1 MDGCHNHLRERRW
14 QSLASI
20 LSDPELFPEQGL
32 GSRRAQ
38 GNDHPRLQQADL
50 FLKPGI
56 AGPHFCRSRLFVEP
70 PAAFDRNKFE
80 VLYCI
85 RDVDSSAIDAG
96 LFERRIEQSPSRP
109 HEWMPLPV
117 LLVSRLLADQ
127 HDLSVPR
134 SLPEDR
140 LSRVHPQ
147 ITPSA
152 LLYGFTQLRQRWIR
166 GDEISC

>member
-1 MDGCHNHLRERRW
+1 
-14 QSLASI
+14 
-20 LSDPELFPEQGL
+20 
-32 GSRRAQ
+32 
-38 GNDHPRLQQADL
+38 
-50 FLKPGI
+50 
-56 AGPHFCRSRLFVEP
+56 
-70 PAAFDRNKFE
+70 
-80 VLYCI
+80 
-85 RDVDSSAIDAG
+85 
-96 LFERRIEQSPSRP
+96 
-109 HEWMPLPV
+109 MPLPV